1 MPVSR
6 AHKAIFVHIPK
17 TAGTSVEAVL
27 GMHGEQQ
34 QIGLTPYFNQQ
45 LDYEHLYGR
54 QMQHMTAH
62 AIKAA
67 LNDDAAFDSYFKFT
81 IVRNPWDRL
90 VSALAWTDQKWARGE
105 QLRADDFARQ
115 VRQLH
120 ALFMS
125 ALSAPQA
132 PAPQAP
138 APAAPALP
146 DYLFPQSLYIY
157 DAQQRPLV
165 DFVARYENL
174 QADWR
179 LICDRLGVEL
189 QLPCRMRSHHL
200 DYRQYYDCETKHL
213 VGEMYALDASV
224 FRYEFAAP

>member
-34 QIGLTPYFNQQ
+34 QIGLVPYFNQQ

-67 LNDDAAFDSYFKFT
+67 LNDDAAFHSYFKFT

-132 PAPQAP
+132 QT
-138 APAAPALP
+138 LP
-146 DYLFPQSLYIY
+146 DYLYPQSLFIF
-157 DAQQRPLV
+157 DADQRPLV
-165 DFVARYENL
+165 DFVARFENL
-174 QADWR
+174 QSDWL
-179 LICDRLGVEL
+179 LICDRLGLNSE
-189 QLPCRMRSHHL
+189 LPCRMRSHHG
-200 DYRQYYDCETKHL
+200 DYREYYDCETRSL
-213 VGEMYALDASV
+213 VAEMYALDARV
-224 FRYEFAAP
+224 FQYEF